1 MNLGNWF
8 LQDMG
13 CEDNGMGEEMSG
25 SDLQSSERTALGDG
39 SLEDNRRRAQALQ
52 EKNRKAQRRFRERQK
67 VSLLGRGC

>member
-1 MNLGNWF
+1 
-8 LQDMG
+8 
-13 CEDNGMGEEMSG
+13 MGEEMSG